1 MIPLQVPGHIGP
13 NRPKIF
19 KIFGPGPVRGSL
31 IPNIELMKA
40 TESKMK
46 KVIRS
51 DYVAERKISKQ
62 SKIESSES
70 SQDQKENVKTENP
83 EPVNGSEKS
92 KKRSKWA
99 AMAAE
104 RELWENEGFELPK
117 PKISETKKPI
127 FIKPDIKEMETPK
140 STKPISIS
148 GMYLALYRHLVVNII
163 KIRNHQGLDSM

>member
-1 MIPLQVPGHIGP
+1 
-13 NRPKIF
+13 
-19 KIFGPGPVRGSL
+19 
-31 IPNIELMKA
+31 MKA

-51 DYVAERKISKQ
+51 DYVAERKIISKQ
-62 SKIESSES
+62 PKTETPEI
-70 SQDQKENVKTENP
+70 SQDQKENVKTVNT
-83 EPVNGSEKS
+83 EPGSEKS

-117 PKISETKKPI
+117 PKISESKKPV

-140 STKPISIS
+140 STKTACIS
-148 GMYLALYRHLVVNII
+148 GMYIALWRHLYD
-163 KIRNHQGLDSM
+163 DSQVMTHTL

>member
-1 MIPLQVPGHIGP
+1 
-13 NRPKIF
+13 
-19 KIFGPGPVRGSL
+19 
-31 IPNIELMKA
+31 
-40 TESKMK
+40 MK

-62 SKIESSES
+62 PKIETSES

-117 PKISETKKPI
+117 PKISESKKPV
-127 FIKPDIKEMETPK
+127 FIKPDIKEMEMPK
-140 STKPISIS
+140 STKPTSIS
-148 GMYLALYRHLVVNII
+148 GLYFSLYRHLVVKMYHSDPEPPRPRFNVKSSKQQVEDILRQRGNLPDA
-163 KIRNHQGLDSM
+163 KE

>member
-1 MIPLQVPGHIGP
+1 
-13 NRPKIF
+13 
-19 KIFGPGPVRGSL
+19 
-31 IPNIELMKA
+31 
-40 TESKMK
+40 MK

-62 SKIESSES
+62 SKIETSDS

-99 AMAAE
+99 EMAAE

-140 STKPISIS
+140 STKTASIS
-148 GMYLALYRHLVVNII
+148 GLYLALYRHLVVNII